1 MTRRVHL
8 VAVAVCLA
16 IVAALTASVSAHLA
30 VSKTMPADK
39 STVSEPPT
47 RVQVWFTQLPSPRVS
62 LLEMKGP
69 GGEDVK
75 LGDMEITRQDR
86 SIAAAVRG
94 TLAPGRYEVRWR
106 TAGDDGHV
114 MRGTF
119 AFSLKA
125 AQ

>member
-1 MTRRVHL
+1 MTRRVQSA
-8 VAVAVCLA
+8 AVVVCLA

-30 VSKTMPADK
+30 VSKTMPADQ
-39 STVSEPPT
+39 STVLEPPA
-47 RVQVWFTQLPSPRVS
+47 RVQVWFTQQPSPRVS

-69 GGEDVK
+69 RGEDVK

-94 TLAPGRYEVRWR
+94 TLAPGRYAVTWR

-114 MRGTF
+114 LRGTF
-119 AFSLKA
+119 AFSVKA
-125 AQ
+125 AE

>member
-1 MTRRVHL
+1 MTRRVRS
-8 VAVAVCLA
+8 VAGALCFA
-16 IVAALTASVSAHLA
+16 IVAVLAVGVSAHLA

-39 STVSEPPT
+39 STVSESPA
-47 RVQVWFTQLPSPRVS
+47 RVQVWFTQQPSPRVS

-69 GGEDVK
+69 AGEEIK
-75 LGDMEITRQDR
+75 LGDIEIVGRDR

-94 TLAPGRYEVRWR
+94 TLAPGRYEVAWR

-119 AFSLKA
+119 AFSVKA
-125 AQ
+125 AE